1 MKRKINSII
10 ALVMTALFLATEI
23 GGLPV
28 VWAAE
33 LEEISEESGNDEISK
48 MNKGRAG
55 EDFAGEA
62 EKPESAEIEDLGDV
76 EYKYYK
82 PYNDATYSLK
92 YYVTDDSAI
101 CIAGIDG
108 TDRGALVIP
117 DTIDGK
123 SVTTIGESA
132 FQHCDGFTGSL
143 TIPNSVTTIGK
154 KAFYLCDGF
163 TGSLTIP
170 NGVTTIG
177 EETFYHCDFTG
188 SLTIPNSVTT
198 IGDYAFNWCDGFTG
212 SLTIP
217 NSVTTIGEGA
227 FAWCRGISG
236 SLTIPNSVTTISPY
250 AFANCSGFTGSLT
263 IPDSVTTIGE
273 YAFDHSGFT
282 GSLTIPNGVTI
293 IGDNAFLWCEG
304 FTGNLTI
311 PNAVTTIGDNA
322 FCGCSG
328 FTGSLTIPDSVTTIG
343 QLAFYDC
350 EGFTGSL
357 IIPEGVTSLGDE
369 IIAGTGISSVT
380 IPSTVTSSG
389 YDKLYETGALAGC
402 TTLKEIVFAEGI
414 KKIPDYICSCGY
426 YIEKVVIPPSVVEIG
441 YKAFNMCNKITI
453 YCTAGSYA
461 EQYAKD
467 NKIPYVTDGNNEP
480 IVESIILSKT
490 KLSLKKDE
498 ENELSVTITPVEAAG
513 AVLTWNSSDE
523 GVVTISGSG
532 TKVKVKAVG
541 EGTAKV
547 TVSAENGIKAMCDIT
562 VTAEGAVS
570 ENSPMNPVVA
580 VCEDTTEIHLVKGQ
594 KFTLAESGWVSSD
607 KTMLSISKKN
617 LMTAKKVTSSP
628 VKLTNNERSIDVYI
642 SQPKMAAKSITVQV
656 GSTQSIGFNYDSD
669 NLDVQWYCNT
679 PDIATVSDEGEVT
692 GVGKGTATIT
702 AFVNG
707 SAYNCK
713 VKVKEDVVAEE
724 RTLHMTLNA
733 KKTISIKGLKKVTWV
748 SDDETIVSVA
758 KKNKLTALATGE
770 TVLRTE
776 YEGKEY
782 RIRVYVEDP
791 TITTK
796 EILNSGKNKYK
807 LTLAPGASS
816 LIEFTSVNQTVIF
829 KSSKGEVAYA
839 DADGTIIAN
848 KPGKAKLTAKVNG
861 KTITITVTVQ

>member
-250 AFANCSGFTGSLT
+250 AFAN
-263 IPDSVTTIGE
+263 
-273 YAFDHSGFT
+273 
-282 GSLTIPNGVTI
+282 
-293 IGDNAFLWCEG
+293 
-304 FTGNLTI
+304 
-311 PNAVTTIGDNA
+311 
-322 FCGCSG
+322 CSG